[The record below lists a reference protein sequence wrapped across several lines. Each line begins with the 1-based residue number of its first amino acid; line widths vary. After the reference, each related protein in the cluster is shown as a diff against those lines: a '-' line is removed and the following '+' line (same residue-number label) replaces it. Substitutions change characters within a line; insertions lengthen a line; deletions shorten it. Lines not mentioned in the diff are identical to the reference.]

1 MPPQSLV
8 YGRGCWEHNVACPGG
23 PRGPGVDHGRQG
35 QRLTVA
41 GGQAQS
47 SLQGH
52 ILQEKQS
59 SSEKVSDQV
68 ALLLWGK
75 SLCAFTSHLQNG
87 DSTSLTPDQEL

>member
-1 MPPQSLV
+1 M
-8 YGRGCWEHNVACPGG
+8 ACPGG

-68 ALLLWGK
+68 ALLLGVSFSVLSFPICRMEILLPSPQTRNFEQINK
-75 SLCAFTSHLQNG
+75 FIDAV
-87 DSTSLTPDQEL
+87 PI